1 MHDVWAVFL
10 ACLAFEENFG
20 FWQVAEWKSV
30 HWYFAPG
37 AWDIVEIE
45 QDSDW
50 PE

>member
-1 MHDVWAVFL
+1 MSGLYFWYVWRLKKKMA
-10 ACLAFEENFG
+10 